1 MSLDFKK
8 DLLVKITKFHRA
20 LYVLIVLIVLFCKFS
35 NATESEAFLIYNL
48 AFMLVVIVYDE
59 TLVYLIRKVNQ
70 IMLLSRSYVIVVGIA
85 TAGMV
90 GNTPKVLFAIYIA
103 WGILVI
109 IEDAVLGNIF
119 DDYGTMARMFSLS
132 IILSLGTM
140 LHMWNEFPGAWAMG
154 FFFFIGCFVLTAV
167 VEYVVIKT
175 ILKAFDDK
183 YTNQMLTNEDLD
195 SENQQLKT
203 LQERVE
209 QVNKEIN
216 YQKINLTKAYK
227 DLENVNI
234 EIRSLIEVMKF
245 FSNSFDVEKNAYVML
260 QNIMKIKRPDI
271 CTIYLDKDVY
281 GNDDFFIEVI
291 VSDNEKYFDMAVE
304 NTVRVFDDIQL
315 RNVTEPMVICDDR
328 NFLYPYLTKSN
339 ISNAIAFPAV
349 ENDKIYG
356 VVLVA
361 SEDLDFFESG
371 ITFYE
376 SSVTDFTS
384 ALISDRLYSKTEE
397 MAKKDGLTQIY
408 NRYYFNEFYNTLIDE
423 INSTEGGTLSV
434 AMLDI
439 DFFKNINDTY
449 GHLAGDEVIK
459 TVARIDREFAKKH
472 NGVAVRYGGEEFLL
486 ILKDKTV
493 DEAYEI
499 LKEVHKEI
507 KNSVINFNGTYIR
520 INVSIGLAAYPFT
533 NSDIYDVLDSADKA
547 LYYSKENGRGMIVI
561 YGKEEEALN
570 EDFSY

>member
-8 DLLVKITKFHRA
+8 GLLVNITKYHRA
-20 LYVLIVLIVLFCKFS
+20 LYVLIVLIILFCKFS
-35 NATESEAFLIYNL
+35 GATDSEAVLIYNL
-48 AFMLVVIVYDE
+48 AFMLVVILYDE
-59 TLVYLIRKVNQ
+59 SLVYFIRRVNQ
-70 IMLLSRSYVIVVGIA
+70 IMLLSRSFVIIIGIA
-85 TAGMV
+85 VAGMI
-90 GNTPKVLFAIYIA
+90 NNMPMVLFGTYIA
-103 WGILVI
+103 WGLLTIV
-109 IEDAVLGNIF
+109 EDSVMGNFF
-119 DDYGTMARMFSLS
+119 DDYGTIARMLSLT
-132 IILSLGTM
+132 IVLALGTM
-140 LHMWNEFPGAWAMG
+140 LHMWTELNGAWAVG
-154 FFFFIGCFVLTAV
+154 FFFFIGCFVLSTV
-167 VEYVVIKT
+167 IEYVIVKT
-175 ILKAFDDK
+175 TLILYDDK

-227 DLENVNI
+227 DLETVNS

-260 QNIMKIKRPDI
+260 HNIMKVKRPDI

-281 GNDDFFIEVI
+281 RNKDFFIEVL
-291 VSDNEKYFDMAVE
+291 VSDNDKYFDLAVE
-304 NTVRVFDDIQL
+304 ETVKVFDYIQL
-315 RNVTEPMVICDDR
+315 RKITEPLIICDERD
-328 NFLYPYLTKSN
+328 FKYPYLTKSDL
-339 ISNAIAFPAV
+339 SNAIAFPAV
-349 ENDKIYG
+349 ENGKIYG
-356 VVLVA
+356 VILVA
-361 SEDLDFFESG
+361 SEELDFFESG
-371 ITFYE
+371 INFYE
-376 SSVTDFTS
+376 SSITDFTS
-384 ALISDRLYSKTEE
+384 ALISDRLYLKTEE

-408 NRYYFNEFYNTLIDE
+408 NRYYFNEFYNTLIEE
-423 INSTEGGTLSV
+423 INSKENGKLSV
-434 AMLDI
+434 AMMDI

-459 TVARIDREFAKKH
+459 TVARIDKEFAEKYD
-472 NGVAVRYGGEEFLL
+472 GVAVRYGGEEFLL

-493 DEAYEI
+493 DETYEI
-499 LKEVHKEI
+499 LREMHKEI

-520 INVSIGLAAYPFT
+520 TNVSIGLAAYPDT
-533 NSDIYDVLDSADKA
+533 NTDIHDILDSSDKA

>member
-8 DLLVKITKFHRA
+8 GLLVNITKYHRA
-20 LYVLIVLIVLFCKFS
+20 LYVLIVLIILFCKFS
-35 NATESEAFLIYNL
+35 GATDSEAVLIYNL
-48 AFMLVVIVYDE
+48 AFMLVVILYDE
-59 TLVYLIRKVNQ
+59 SLVYFIRRVNQ
-70 IMLLSRSYVIVVGIA
+70 IMLLSRSFVIIIGIA
-85 TAGMV
+85 VAGMI
-90 GNTPKVLFAIYIA
+90 NNMPMVLFGTYIA
-103 WGILVI
+103 WGLLTIV
-109 IEDAVLGNIF
+109 EDSVMGNFF
-119 DDYGTMARMFSLS
+119 DDYGTIARMLSLT
-132 IILSLGTM
+132 IVLALGTM
-140 LHMWNEFPGAWAMG
+140 LHMWTELNGAWAVG
-154 FFFFIGCFVLTAV
+154 FFFFIGCFVLSTV
-167 VEYVVIKT
+167 IEYVIVKT
-175 ILKAFDDK
+175 TLILYDDK

-227 DLENVNI
+227 DLETVNS

-260 QNIMKIKRPDI
+260 HNIMKVKRPDI

-281 GNDDFFIEVI
+281 RNKDFFIEVL
-291 VSDNEKYFDMAVE
+291 VSDNDKYFDLAVE
-304 NTVRVFDDIQL
+304 ETVKLFDYIQL
-315 RNVTEPMVICDDR
+315 RKITEPLIICDERD
-328 NFLYPYLTKSN
+328 FKYPYFTKSDL
-339 ISNAIAFPAV
+339 SNAIAFPAV
-349 ENDKIYG
+349 ENGKIYG
-356 VVLVA
+356 VILVA
-361 SEDLDFFESG
+361 SEELDFFESG
-371 ITFYE
+371 INFYE
-376 SSVTDFTS
+376 SSITDFTS
-384 ALISDRLYSKTEE
+384 ALISDRLYLKTEE

-408 NRYYFNEFYNTLIDE
+408 NRYYFNEFYNTLIEE
-423 INSTEGGTLSV
+423 INSKENGKLSV
-434 AMLDI
+434 AMMDI

-459 TVARIDREFAKKH
+459 TVARIDKEFADKYD
-472 NGVAVRYGGEEFLL
+472 GVAVRYGGEEFLL

-493 DEAYEI
+493 DETYEI
-499 LKEVHKEI
+499 LREMHKEI

-520 INVSIGLAAYPFT
+520 TNVSIGLAAYPDT
-533 NSDIYDVLDSADKA
+533 NTDIHDILDSSDKA

>member
-20 LYVLIVLIVLFCKFS
+20 LYVLIVLLVLFCKFS
-35 NATESEAFLIYNL
+35 NATKSEAFLIYNL

-59 TLVYLIRKVNQ
+59 TIVYFIRKVNQ
-70 IMLLSRSYVIVVGIA
+70 AMLLSRSFVIVVGIA
-85 TAGMV
+85 INGMI
-90 GNTPKVLFAIYIA
+90 GNTPKVLFATYIG
-103 WGILVI
+103 WGILTI
-109 IEDAVLGNIF
+109 IEDSVLGNFF

-140 LHMWNEFPGAWAMG
+140 LHMWTEFSGAWAVG
-154 FFFFIGCFVLTAV
+154 FFFFIGCFVLIAV
-167 VEYVVIKT
+167 VEYIVVKT
-175 ILKAFDDK
+175 TLKVLDDK

-315 RNVTEPMVICDDR
+315 RNVTEPLVICDDR
-328 NFLYPYLTKSN
+328 NFLYPYLNKSN
-339 ISNAIAFPAV
+339 ISNAIAFPAI

-408 NRYYFNEFYNTLIDE
+408 NRYYFNEFYNSLIDE
-423 INSTEGGTLSV
+423 INNTEGGTLSV

-459 TVARIDREFAKKH
+459 TVARIDKEFAEKH

-486 ILKDKTV
+486 ILRDKTV
-493 DEAYEI
+493 EETYEI
-499 LKEVHKEI
+499 LREVHKEI

-533 NSDIYDVLDSADKA
+533 NDDIYDVLDSADKA

>member
-8 DLLVKITKFHRA
+8 GLLVNITKYHRA
-20 LYVLIVLIVLFCKFS
+20 LYVLIVLIILFCKFS
-35 NATESEAFLIYNL
+35 GATDSEAVLIYNL
-48 AFMLVVIVYDE
+48 AFMLVVILYDE
-59 TLVYLIRKVNQ
+59 SLVYFIRRVNQ
-70 IMLLSRSYVIVVGIA
+70 IMLLSRSFVIIIGIA
-85 TAGMV
+85 VAGMI
-90 GNTPKVLFAIYIA
+90 NNMPMVLFFFFIA
-103 WGILVI
+103 WGLLTIV
-109 IEDAVLGNIF
+109 EDSVMGNFF
-119 DDYGTMARMFSLS
+119 DDYGTIARMLSLT
-132 IILSLGTM
+132 IVLALGTM
-140 LHMWNEFPGAWAMG
+140 LHMWTELNGAWAVG
-154 FFFFIGCFVLTAV
+154 FFFFIGCFVLSTV
-167 VEYVVIKT
+167 IEYVIVKT
-175 ILKAFDDK
+175 TLILYDDK

-227 DLENVNI
+227 DLETVNS

-260 QNIMKIKRPDI
+260 HNIMKVKRPDI

-281 GNDDFFIEVI
+281 RNKDFFIEVL
-291 VSDNEKYFDMAVE
+291 VSDNDKYFDLAVE
-304 NTVRVFDDIQL
+304 ETVKVFDYIQL
-315 RNVTEPMVICDDR
+315 RKITEPLIICDERD
-328 NFLYPYLTKSN
+328 FKYPYLTKSDL
-339 ISNAIAFPAV
+339 SNAIAFPAV
-349 ENDKIYG
+349 ENGEIYG
-356 VVLVA
+356 VILVA
-361 SEDLDFFESG
+361 SEELDFFESG
-371 ITFYE
+371 INFYE
-376 SSVTDFTS
+376 SSITDFTS
-384 ALISDRLYSKTEE
+384 ALISDRLYLKTEE

-408 NRYYFNEFYNTLIDE
+408 NRYYFNEFYNTLIEE
-423 INSTEGGTLSV
+423 INSKENGKLSV
-434 AMLDI
+434 AMMDI

-459 TVARIDREFAKKH
+459 TVARIDKEFADKYD
-472 NGVAVRYGGEEFLL
+472 GVAVRYGGEEFLL

-493 DEAYEI
+493 DETYEI
-499 LKEVHKEI
+499 LREMHKEI

-520 INVSIGLAAYPFT
+520 TNVSIGLAAYPDT
-533 NSDIYDVLDSADKA
+533 NTDIHDILDSSDKA

>member
-90 GNTPKVLFAIYIA
+90 GNTPKVFFAIYIA

-140 LHMWNEFPGAWAMG
+140 LHMWNEFPGAWAVG

-459 TVARIDREFAKKH
+459 TVARIDKEFAKKH

>member
-20 LYVLIVLIVLFCKFS
+20 LYVLIVLLVLFCKFS
-35 NATESEAFLIYNL
+35 NATKSEAFLIYNL

-59 TLVYLIRKVNQ
+59 TIVYFIRKVNQ
-70 IMLLSRSYVIVVGIA
+70 AMLLSRSFVIVVGIA
-85 TAGMV
+85 INGMI
-90 GNTPKVLFAIYIA
+90 GNTPKVLFATYIG
-103 WGILVI
+103 WGILTI
-109 IEDAVLGNIF
+109 IEDSVLGNFF

-140 LHMWNEFPGAWAMG
+140 LHMWTEFSGAWAVG
-154 FFFFIGCFVLTAV
+154 FFFFIGCFVLIAV
-167 VEYVVIKT
+167 VEYIVVKT
-175 ILKAFDDK
+175 TLKVLDDK

-315 RNVTEPMVICDDR
+315 RNVTEPLVICDDR
-328 NFLYPYLTKSN
+328 NFLYPYLNKSN
-339 ISNAIAFPAV
+339 ISNAIAFPAI

-371 ITFYE
+371 IAFYE

-408 NRYYFNEFYNTLIDE
+408 NRYYFNEFYNSLIDE
-423 INSTEGGTLSV
+423 INNTEGGTLSV

-459 TVARIDREFAKKH
+459 TVARIDKEFAEKH

-486 ILKDKTV
+486 ILRDKTV
-493 DEAYEI
+493 EETYEI
-499 LKEVHKEI
+499 LREVHKEI

-533 NSDIYDVLDSADKA
+533 NDDIYDVLDSADKA

>member
-20 LYVLIVLIVLFCKFS
+20 LYVLIVLLVLFCKFS
-35 NATESEAFLIYNL
+35 DATKSEAFLIYNL

-59 TLVYLIRKVNQ
+59 VIVYFIRKVNQ
-70 IMLLSRSYVIVVGIA
+70 VMLLSRSFVIIVGIA
-85 TAGMV
+85 IDGMI
-90 GNTPKVLFAIYIA
+90 GNTPKVLFATYIG
-103 WGILVI
+103 WGILTI
-109 IEDAVLGNIF
+109 IEDSVLGDFF
-119 DDYGTMARMFSLS
+119 DDYGTMARMLSLS
-132 IILSLGTM
+132 IILSLGTV
-140 LHMWNEFPGAWAMG
+140 LHMWTEFSGAWAIG
-154 FFFFIGCFVLTAV
+154 FFFFIGCFVLISV
-167 VEYVVIKT
+167 VEYIVVKT
-175 ILKAFDDK
+175 TLKVFDDK

-315 RNVTEPMVICDDR
+315 RNVTEPLVICDDR
-328 NFLYPYLTKSN
+328 NFLYPYLNKSN

-384 ALISDRLYSKTEE
+384 ALISDRLYFKTEE

-408 NRYYFNEFYNTLIDE
+408 NRYYFNEFYNSLIDE
-423 INSTEGGTLSV
+423 INNTEGGTLSV

-459 TVARIDREFAKKH
+459 TVARIDKEFAEKH

-486 ILKDKTV
+486 ILRDKTV
-493 DEAYEI
+493 EETYEI

-507 KNSVINFNGTYIR
+507 KNSVINYNGTYIR

-533 NSDIYDVLDSADKA
+533 NDEIYDVLDSADKA

>member
-140 LHMWNEFPGAWAMG
+140 LHMWNEFSGAWAVG

-167 VEYVVIKT
+167 VEYVVVKT

-183 YTNQMLTNEDLD
+183 YTNQMLTNVDLD

-459 TVARIDREFAKKH
+459 TVARIDKEFAKKH

>member
-140 LHMWNEFPGAWAMG
+140 LHMWNEFPGAWAVG

>member
-8 DLLVKITKFHRA
+8 GLLVNITKYHRA
-20 LYVLIVLIVLFCKFS
+20 LYVLIVLIILFCKFS
-35 NATESEAFLIYNL
+35 GATDSEAVLIYNL
-48 AFMLVVIVYDE
+48 AFMLVVILYDE
-59 TLVYLIRKVNQ
+59 SLVYFIRRVNQ
-70 IMLLSRSYVIVVGIA
+70 IMLLSRSFVIIIGIA
-85 TAGMV
+85 VAGMI
-90 GNTPKVLFAIYIA
+90 NNMPMVLFGTYIA
-103 WGILVI
+103 WGLLTIV
-109 IEDAVLGNIF
+109 EDSVMGNFF
-119 DDYGTMARMFSLS
+119 DDYGTIARMLSLT
-132 IILSLGTM
+132 IVLALGTM
-140 LHMWNEFPGAWAMG
+140 LHMWTELNGAWAVG
-154 FFFFIGCFVLTAV
+154 FFFFIGCFVLSTV
-167 VEYVVIKT
+167 IEYVIVKT
-175 ILKAFDDK
+175 TLILYDDK

-227 DLENVNI
+227 DLETVNS

-260 QNIMKIKRPDI
+260 HNIMKVKRPDI

-281 GNDDFFIEVI
+281 RNKDFFIEVL
-291 VSDNEKYFDMAVE
+291 VSDNDKYFDLAVE
-304 NTVRVFDDIQL
+304 ETVKVFDYIQL
-315 RNVTEPMVICDDR
+315 RKITEPLIICDERD
-328 NFLYPYLTKSN
+328 FKYPYFTKSDL
-339 ISNAIAFPAV
+339 SNAIAFPAV
-349 ENDKIYG
+349 ENGKIYG
-356 VVLVA
+356 VILVA
-361 SEDLDFFESG
+361 SEELDFFESG
-371 ITFYE
+371 INFYE
-376 SSVTDFTS
+376 SSITDFTS
-384 ALISDRLYSKTEE
+384 ALISDRLYLKTEE

-408 NRYYFNEFYNTLIDE
+408 NRYYFNEFYNTLIEE
-423 INSTEGGTLSV
+423 INSKENGKLSV
-434 AMLDI
+434 AMMDI

-459 TVARIDREFAKKH
+459 TVARIDKEFADKYD
-472 NGVAVRYGGEEFLL
+472 GVAVRYGGEEFLL

-493 DEAYEI
+493 DETYEI
-499 LKEVHKEI
+499 LREMHKEI

-520 INVSIGLAAYPFT
+520 TNVSIGLAAYPDT
-533 NSDIYDVLDSADKA
+533 NTDIHDILDSSDKA

>member
-8 DLLVKITKFHRA
+8 GLLVNITKYHRA
-20 LYVLIVLIVLFCKFS
+20 LYVLIVLIILFCKFS
-35 NATESEAFLIYNL
+35 GATDSEAVLIYNL
-48 AFMLVVIVYDE
+48 AFMLVVILYDE
-59 TLVYLIRKVNQ
+59 SLVYFIRRVNQ
-70 IMLLSRSYVIVVGIA
+70 IMLLSRSFVIIIGIA
-85 TAGMV
+85 VAGMI
-90 GNTPKVLFAIYIA
+90 NNMPMVLFGTYIA
-103 WGILVI
+103 WGLLTIV
-109 IEDAVLGNIF
+109 EDSVMGNFF
-119 DDYGTMARMFSLS
+119 DDYGTIARMLSLT
-132 IILSLGTM
+132 IVLALGTM
-140 LHMWNEFPGAWAMG
+140 LHMWTELNGAWAVG
-154 FFFFIGCFVLTAV
+154 FFFFIGCFVLSTV
-167 VEYVVIKT
+167 IEYVIVKT
-175 ILKAFDDK
+175 TLILYDDK

-227 DLENVNI
+227 DLETVNS

-260 QNIMKIKRPDI
+260 HNIMKVKRPDI

-281 GNDDFFIEVI
+281 RNKDFFIEVL
-291 VSDNEKYFDMAVE
+291 VSDNDKYFDLAVE
-304 NTVRVFDDIQL
+304 ETVKVFDYIQL
-315 RNVTEPMVICDDR
+315 RKITEPLIICDERD
-328 NFLYPYLTKSN
+328 FKYPYLTKSDL
-339 ISNAIAFPAV
+339 SNAIAFPAV
-349 ENDKIYG
+349 ENGEIYG
-356 VVLVA
+356 VILVA
-361 SEDLDFFESG
+361 SEELDFFESG
-371 ITFYE
+371 INFYE
-376 SSVTDFTS
+376 SSITDFTS
-384 ALISDRLYSKTEE
+384 ALISDRLYLKTEE

-408 NRYYFNEFYNTLIDE
+408 NRYYFNEFYNTLIEE
-423 INSTEGGTLSV
+423 INSKENGKLSV
-434 AMLDI
+434 AMMDI

-459 TVARIDREFAKKH
+459 TVARIDKEFADKYD
-472 NGVAVRYGGEEFLL
+472 GVAVRYGGEEFLL

-493 DEAYEI
+493 DETYEI
-499 LKEVHKEI
+499 LREMHKEI

-520 INVSIGLAAYPFT
+520 TNVSIGLAAYPDT
-533 NSDIYDVLDSADKA
+533 NTDIHDILDSSDKA